1 MVESYKATIEWRGS
15 AKLGTIYLAAASRP
29 GCSANLVENGT
40 EVKLIITVEDK
51 SIQSLRD
58 TVDSLMIA
66 LSDIEENNQ

>member
-1 MVESYKATIEWRGS
+1 MVECYKATIEWRGS

-40 EVKLIITVEDK
+40 EVKLVITIEDN

-58 TVDSLMIA
+58 TVDALMIA